1 MPSIKTHGS
10 DDPLNS
16 LQTTYAYSPEKE
28 KYAQFLVKDPSTGEY
43 SALTPQEAKR
53 RILAGEVRE
62 VYGSKEDIKMFLGNE
77 VVAWR
82 QNPQHTR
89 IRNPELL
96 VQVTKNPP
104 PEIKEMFKQRFMSTQ
119 VNIPAKKQVQE
130 TEKTYTGEV
139 LAVTPVE
146 TKKGKIPKEKQVTRI
161 YAQTDAG
168 KYEDIGI
175 GQLQKSEQKPT
186 ADDVAMAV
194 ASQTSTRALEER
206 ALHGDKIAKKA
217 LEIKEQKAQEQK
229 MREMVL
235 KGGAIEVSSGVA
247 RKIGL
252 ISEEDYKKS
261 KEATY
266 IVPTEAVSDAIA
278 LQKMYEKDFKS
289 QPKMIK
295 EKVAPIDFY
304 IKKYNSSPY
313 FDRVAFDFLRA
324 DLQPYTKDTNIINT
338 DVMATPN
345 AAKSTMNNIRK
356 DRLKN
361 FFEKQFDKQ
370 ELIDQT
376 QAELI
381 YKNLS
386 PFEKGLHHLATLG
399 THRQLDYIWYG
410 IFPKNGKTRKDIVLE
425 NIKQFRIQDKRKQYH
440 DVPVPFVS
448 DFIPLSIKVGGTTGA
463 ILREMEMARKKT
475 IGGIASSFY
484 LYGAGFGG
492 ITSKLGA
499 TALGTKIVGSRLG
512 SLALGGAQY
521 GLLGLYGYSVGSQ
534 TYKTIKKGD
543 YAEAGIILT
552 SEATKMYAIIKGYKS
567 ATKPS
572 SKTGKVGKKPE
583 KVDLEVQEARAKFL
597 RKKLESVTT
606 ESGKVKYETTG
617 RIGEVELKT
626 NQGWIRGKIVGKTTT
641 SNGMKTTEYEI
652 QIPKQKVGNIKIK
665 SQTIAMRSQDV
676 TKMLLEARTMSVKT
690 KTGSD
695 VIFKFKKTSTTRLDD
710 QYTLINNKIRSG
722 QLRTTS
728 NIESSWKTSMN
739 KLKDAGGIPDEISGM
754 KTKGSKLYI
763 KSGKSDST
771 FALKKQGSIF
781 SKPKKITTSNVYNE
795 IHMYNKNLAIG
806 KGNMAKTI
814 SLTGTKTTPK
824 TTAFKYSYKEAEI
837 KPSLLNKMKGNLESI
852 FRPSTKKPSAPTKT
866 PSVNSITKTKLN
878 LLNQRMEALRQL
890 SNAKLTGSVNT
901 GNVGRIV
908 PSLTLPTISSLAS
921 SNAVEKQVSE
931 YSKRANKVLRQVAP
945 SSVQASK
952 TTSPTAVLKQPKV
965 RKKDE
970 EESRSRVIVR
980 PDAIIRK
987 QEKLIANTQ
996 IAQNVYMQRY
1006 AEMTKQTQKTVQ
1018 SQKVDTLVS
1027 QTFAQQQKQLTKQA
1041 QKPLINRPRTP
1052 HIPVPEPIKID
1063 RPARIVIPYLP
1074 DLNAYLSSSKNNLK
1088 TYEKTIKHQMAK
1100 AEDLL
1105 K

>member
-96 VQVTKNPP
+96 VQVTKNAP

-119 VNIPAKKQVQE
+119 TVIPAKKQVQE

-261 KEATY
+261 KEATF

-289 QPKMIK
+289 QPKMFK
-295 EKVAPIDFY
+295 KKVAPIDFY
-304 IKKYNSSPY
+304 INKYNSSPY
-313 FDRVAFDFLRA
+313 LDRVAFNSLRA
-324 DLQPYTKDTNIINT
+324 DLRPYLNPKNMAIPANKTYKTTSPTSNI
-338 DVMATPN
+338 
-345 AAKSTMNNIRK
+345 NNIRK

-361 FFEKQFDKQ
+361 FFEQAHESEIERKKQFDKFY
-370 ELIDQT
+370 D
-376 QAELI
+376 
-381 YKNLS
+381 NLTTK
-386 PFEKGLHHLATLG
+386 EKIGLHAHTFMSGKSLKYLWSYLPDGKKPSDIVKLKTREASVTPKMQYVFNDMLGALTKSPPGILG
-399 THRQLDYIWYG
+399 TYFLG
-410 IFPKNGKTRKDIVLE
+410 
-425 NIKQFRIQDKRKQYH
+425 
-440 DVPVPFVS
+440 S
-448 DFIPLSIKVGGTTGA
+448 
-463 ILREMEMARKKT
+463 
-475 IGGIASSFY
+475 
-484 LYGAGFGG
+484 AGLGFA
-492 ITSKLGA
+492 TSKLGA
-499 TALGTKIVGSRLG
+499 TALGTRIAGSRLG
-512 SLALGGAQY
+512 SMAISGAGIGLG
-521 GLLGLYGYSVGSQ
+521 GLYGYSVGSKS
-534 TYKTIKKGD
+534 YKAIKKGD
-543 YAEAGIILT
+543 YEEAGAILT
-552 SEATKMYAIIKGYKS
+552 EAGLQTFAMIKGFRYGSKL
-567 ATKPS
+567 AKPS
-572 SKTGKVGKKPE
+572 TGKVGKKPE

-597 RKKLESVTT
+597 RKKLESVTR

-710 QYTLINNKIRSG
+710 QYTLLNNKIRSG
-722 QLRTTS
+722 QLRRTS

-771 FALKKQGSIF
+771 FALEKQGSIF
-781 SKPKKITTSNVYNE
+781 NKPKKITTKNVYNE

-806 KGNMAKTI
+806 EGKMAKTI
-814 SLTGTKTTPK
+814 SLSGTKTTPK

-852 FRPSTKKPSAPTKT
+852 FRPSTKKPSTQTKT
-866 PSVNSITKTKLN
+866 PSVNTITKTKLN
-878 LLNQRMEALRQL
+878 LLNQRMNALRQL

-908 PSLTLPTISSLAS
+908 PSLALPTISSLAS

-965 RKKDE
+965 RKKNK

-1018 SQKVDTLVS
+1018 LQEIGTLAI
-1027 QTFAQQQKQLTKQA
+1027 QALAQQEKQLTQLT
-1041 QKPLINRPRTP
+1041 QKPLVNMPRPP
-1052 HIPVPEPIKID
+1052 HIPIPEPIVIP
-1063 RPARIVIPYLP
+1063 RPSRIVIPFP
-1074 DLNAYLSSSKNNLK
+1074 NLNAYLSSSSNNLK

-1100 AEDLL
+1100 SEDLL